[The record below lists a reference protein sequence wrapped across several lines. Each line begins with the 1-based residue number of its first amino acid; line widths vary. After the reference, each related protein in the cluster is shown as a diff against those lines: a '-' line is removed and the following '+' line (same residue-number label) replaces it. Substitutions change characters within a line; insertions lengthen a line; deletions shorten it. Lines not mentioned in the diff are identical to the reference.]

1 MDSPNQQEQQ
11 QQRRQEESY
20 AEDFFARYA
29 EGILEDG
36 AADDDESEDIDWKP
50 YMRWFCINCT
60 CPNPDEA
67 THCIRCS
74 EHRTSGILNQGYLAS
89 PFDSAGKGES
99 QDKDPASKR
108 DGVQSSHLSPD
119 LMSSGAL
126 DLEPEKRTAIGYDPR
141 MLLHEETE
149 KMHPERPNRL
159 RAILAGLEVSGLLP
173 GPNCFS
179 IPAREATQDELK
191 LVHSSKHVD
200 VVEATEHEDLTYFTP
215 DTYANKYSALAARLA
230 AGICAD
236 LATAIITG
244 KAHNGFA
251 LVRPPGHHAE
261 EETVM
266 GFCLHNNACVAAR
279 AAQAAG
285 ANKVLIVDWDVH
297 HGNGTQGIF
306 EQDPTVLYIS
316 LHRYE
321 GGTFYPGT
329 GGAGEVGSGPG
340 EGFCVNIPWG
350 CGGIGDVDYLSAF
363 QHLVLPISHQFQPD
377 FTIISAGFD
386 AARGDPLGGCDV
398 TPSGYAHMTALLNSL
413 SNGRMLVILEG
424 GYNLRSISS
433 SVAEVMKVL
442 QGGVVS
448 PYPDSTQPTAAGAL
462 AMVEVFLAQRDYWS
476 DLHAPT
482 FLKFN
487 SQLAALSN
495 GGRSARKRYLRR
507 RHTGGPV
514 WWKWGRRRVVYD
526 FLFKNRFQMLMS
538 HSHKG
543 HRCSHKHH

>member
-1 MDSPNQQEQQ
+1 M
-11 QQRRQEESY
+11 
-20 AEDFFARYA
+20 
-29 EGILEDG
+29 
-36 AADDDESEDIDWKP
+36 
-50 YMRWFCINCT
+50 
-60 CPNPDEA
+60 
-67 THCIRCS
+67 
-74 EHRTSGILNQGYLAS
+74 
-89 PFDSAGKGES
+89 
-99 QDKDPASKR
+99 
-108 DGVQSSHLSPD
+108 VLSIICVYT
-119 LMSSGAL
+119 GAL
-126 DLEPEKRTAIGYDPR
+126 ELEPEKRTAIGYDPR

-316 LHRYE
+316 LHRC
-321 GGTFYPGT
+321 
-329 GGAGEVGSGPG
+329 VQHGP
-340 EGFCVNIPWG
+340 
-350 CGGIGDVDYLSAF
+350 
-363 QHLVLPISHQFQPD
+363 
-377 FTIISAGFD
+377 
-386 AARGDPLGGCDV
+386 
-398 TPSGYAHMTALLNSL
+398 
-413 SNGRMLVILEG
+413 
-424 GYNLRSISS
+424 
-433 SVAEVMKVL
+433 
-442 QGGVVS
+442 S
-448 PYPDSTQPTAAGAL
+448 PAI
-462 AMVEVFLAQRDYWS
+462 
-476 DLHAPT
+476 
-482 FLKFN
+482 
-487 SQLAALSN
+487 
-495 GGRSARKRYLRR
+495 
-507 RHTGGPV
+507 
-514 WWKWGRRRVVYD
+514 
-526 FLFKNRFQMLMS
+526 
-538 HSHKG
+538 
-543 HRCSHKHH
+543 